1 MFILIENMANYN
13 FKKDLILGNQG
24 EIIIKEF
31 LESKG
36 SKFIGLNNDNKY
48 DLKMITDNVETTYE
62 IKTDVYCTPTKDTGN
77 MFIEFFCRDK
87 PSGILT
93 SQATWFIM
101 YYKYLNEAWF
111 IKTDDLKKLVNE
123 NKFKVI
129 TNGGDKGSS
138 TNGYLIPR
146 KIFKENFIVNKI

>member
-1 MFILIENMANYN
+1 MANYN
-13 FKKDLILGNQG
+13 FRKDLILGNQG
-24 EIIIKEF
+24 EIVIKEF
-31 LESKG
+31 LESMG
-36 SKFIGLNNDNKY
+36 GTFIEFNNDNKY
-48 DLKMITDNVETTYE
+48 DLKMIIDEIEATYE

-93 SQATWFIM
+93 SQAKWFIM

-111 IKTDDLKKLVNE
+111 ITTDDLKKLVND

-146 KIFKENFIVNKI
+146 EKYKEFFKIYQLNG